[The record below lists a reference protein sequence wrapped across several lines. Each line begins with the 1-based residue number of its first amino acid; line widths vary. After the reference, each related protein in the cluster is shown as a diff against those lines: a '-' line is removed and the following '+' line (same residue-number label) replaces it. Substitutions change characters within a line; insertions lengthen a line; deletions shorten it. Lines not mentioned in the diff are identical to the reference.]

1 MKEIDIVTLLQDYP
15 EFGLQ
20 AGAIGTIVHEHVEIE
35 GLPKSFMV
43 EFSGPD
49 APYDSIVETIAAAHL
64 RLTTEEELAARR
76 LARLGGSDPNAKGPP
91 RRGPA

>member
-1 MKEIDIVTLLQDYP
+1 MKEHDVVMLQREYP

-35 GLPKSFMV
+35 GLPKAFMV
-43 EFSGPD
+43 EFPGPD
-49 APYDSIVETIAAAHL
+49 APYDSIVEDIAAAHL
-64 RLTTEEELAARR
+64 RLATEEELAARR

-91 RRGPA
+91 RRRPG